1 LEHRFEFVNEINGIK
16 FINDS
21 KATNISSVEVAIKS
35 IGKNVL
41 LIMGGLSKDSDF
53 SKILQYHSAIK
64 LIIAYGM
71 AAKDITASLSSS
83 IHVIE
88 QNKFKDAVDNAFAL
102 AKEGDSV
109 LMSPACAS
117 FDQFD
122 NFEHRGSFF
131 KEIVN
136 GYAS

>member
-1 LEHRFEFVNEINGIK
+1 
-16 FINDS
+16 
-21 KATNISSVEVAIKS
+21 
-35 IGKNVL
+35 
-41 LIMGGLSKDSDF
+41 MGGLSKDSDF

-88 QNKFKDAVDNAFAL
+88 QNEFKDAVDNAFAL

>member
-1 LEHRFEFVNEINGIK
+1 
-16 FINDS
+16 
-21 KATNISSVEVAIKS
+21 
-35 IGKNVL
+35 
-41 LIMGGLSKDSDF
+41 
-53 SKILQYHSAIK
+53 
-64 LIIAYGM
+64 M

-88 QNKFKDAVDNAFAL
+88 QNEFKDAVDNAFAL

-122 NFEHRGSFF
+122 NF
-131 KEIVN
+131 
-136 GYAS
+136 

>member
-1 LEHRFEFVNEINGIK
+1 MCIR
-16 FINDS
+16 DSS

-41 LIMGGLSKDSDF
+41 LIMGGLSKNSDF

-83 IHVIE
+83 IHVI
-88 QNKFKDAVDNAFAL
+88 
-102 AKEGDSV
+102 
-109 LMSPACAS
+109 
-117 FDQFD
+117 
-122 NFEHRGSFF
+122 
-131 KEIVN
+131 
-136 GYAS
+136 